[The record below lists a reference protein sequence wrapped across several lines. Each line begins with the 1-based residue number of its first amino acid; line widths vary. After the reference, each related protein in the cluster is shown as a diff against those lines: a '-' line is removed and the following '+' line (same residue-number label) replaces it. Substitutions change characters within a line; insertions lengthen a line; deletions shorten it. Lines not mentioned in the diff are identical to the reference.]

1 MNKLAI
7 GAIVTTLLMTIT
19 AWAKPNAE
27 VLILPIELPGYANPV
42 DSEAL
47 AKQLQE
53 SMQKM
58 SPNTGLQLSR
68 TAELSTFGYQPGNEQ
83 PPSLEAANKI
93 CGAYGSNYLCWV
105 SVSFQPDFKPENGS
119 MALAAAARFWG
130 YSFKDRKVII
140 DQPLSLVRAGHVDNT
155 DDQKAINAEARRL
168 AEGCISD
175 LAYQIVGVARQQ
187 TQRPPANL
195 ASWSPPAEDATQS
208 RNYKNMIRATKD
220 YQRAVRDQ
228 NVIDLNSTWAEMNR
242 AWTILNQQERNA
254 IAKNY
259 PDLKETMV
267 QAQNQ
272 PVYNYN
278 YGYGWPGY
286 YNGPV
291 FSY

>member
-1 MNKLAI
+1 MNTKLVL
-7 GAIVTTLLMTIT
+7 GAFIATLMMTLT
-19 AWAKPNAE
+19 AWAKPSPE
-27 VLILPIELPGYANPV
+27 VLILPVELPGYANPV

-47 AKQLQE
+47 AKHLQE
-53 SMQKM
+53 SMQGM

-68 TAELSTFGYQPGNEQ
+68 TAELSTFGYQPGSEQ
-83 PPSLEAANKI
+83 PPTLDAAQKL

-105 SVSFQPDFKPENGS
+105 SVSFQPDFKPETGS

-130 YSFKDRKVII
+130 YSVKDRKVII
-140 DQPLSLVRAGHVDNT
+140 DQPLSLVRAGHVENVS
-155 DDQKAINAEARRL
+155 DQKAVSAEAHRL

-175 LAYQIVGVARQQ
+175 LAYQIVGIARQQ
-187 TQRPPANL
+187 NQRPPANL
-195 ASWSPPAEDATQS
+195 ASWTPPAEDATQS
-208 RNYKNMIRATKD
+208 RNYRNMIQATKN

-242 AWTILNQQERNA
+242 AWTILNQKERNA
-254 IAKNY
+254 ISQNY

-272 PVYNYN
+272 PVYNY
-278 YGYGWPGY
+278 GYGWPGY

-291 FSY
+291 FNY